1 MKKYFVLTIGLLSA
15 WGAVAQSSLSN
26 LVQQSFQSYPKLK
39 EAQALIQ
46 AGELRVEVAKTAL
59 KPFASAD
66 ASYRY
71 LNPIAQATLPS
82 PDGGFRSVQFIPH
95 NNFDLH
101 GTVGYTLYDFGKT
114 NLGIRRA
121 NEDVQAGR
129 NALELNKFNLAYQ
142 VAQLY
147 YGIAFLEKSVA
158 VQEDVIKTALAVIQQ
173 VGNRVK
179 NGDALELDILTQKVR
194 LETAKNRKVD
204 FENQVMKQKAM
215 LAYLT
220 GVPSEKIKVETVNFD
235 PNAPAATVES
245 LNGKATSNSKELLAA
260 NDRLKTAQTDI
271 EIAQKSHLPSIA
283 LSGTA
288 GFKNGYVPDVTQ
300 LRFNVSAGVGVSIPL
315 YAGKRYD
322 FQIKAAQANLTASKY
337 NLEALN
343 ATLRKDIELVLA
355 DVKSNQLRLQNIET
369 QLLQADRVLAVSR
382 NRYDNGTI
390 TSVELESAQTGIEE
404 ARLAQLN
411 FQYQLFMNQLDLRR
425 LTGEEFWK

>member
-59 KPFASAD
+59 KPFACAD

-101 GTVGYTLYDFGKT
+101 GTLGYTLYDFGKT

-158 VQEDVIKTALAVIQQ
+158 VQEDRSEERR
-173 VGNRVK
+173 VG
-179 NGDALELDILTQKVR
+179 
-194 LETAKNRKVD
+194 
-204 FENQVMKQKAM
+204 
-215 LAYLT
+215 
-220 GVPSEKIKVETVNFD
+220 
-235 PNAPAATVES
+235 
-245 LNGKATSNSKELLAA
+245 KEC
-260 NDRLKTAQTDI
+260 
-271 EIAQKSHLPSIA
+271 
-283 LSGTA
+283 
-288 GFKNGYVPDVTQ
+288 
-300 LRFNVSAGVGVSIPL
+300 
-315 YAGKRYD
+315 
-322 FQIKAAQANLTASKY
+322 
-337 NLEALN
+337 
-343 ATLRKDIELVLA
+343 
-355 DVKSNQLRLQNIET
+355 
-369 QLLQADRVLAVSR
+369 
-382 NRYDNGTI
+382 
-390 TSVELESAQTGIEE
+390 
-404 ARLAQLN
+404 
-411 FQYQLFMNQLDLRR
+411 
-425 LTGEEFWK
+425 